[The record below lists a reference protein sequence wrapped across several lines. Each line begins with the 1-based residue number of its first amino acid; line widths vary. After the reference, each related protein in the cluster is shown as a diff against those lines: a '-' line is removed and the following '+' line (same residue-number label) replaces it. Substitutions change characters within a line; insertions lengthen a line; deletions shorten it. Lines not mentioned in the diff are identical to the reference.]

1 MILTKTFYYCIILP
15 ISLLPFSILYLF
27 SDALFII
34 VYHIIGYRKKV
45 VLTNLQNSFPEKS
58 TKELNIIMYRFYIHF
73 CDIIMESVKGFSIS
87 EKEIRNRFIIRNPVL
102 ANKYA
107 KTGQSIIFVTGH
119 YNNWEMCAQA
129 FPLTSDHYC
138 CGIYKP
144 LTNSFLNQK
153 IFSSRSKF
161 GCNLIYMQQT
171 KKSFEDKSQ
180 IKAIAFV
187 SDQSPTN
194 AKRSYWMKFLNQD
207 TGVSFGVEKYSK
219 EYNCPVIYASIIK
232 VKRGYY
238 EVYYSIITENPNNE
252 HDGKITRDYTTKLEK
267 EIINKPQYWL
277 WSHKRWKHK
286 K

>member
-1 MILTKTFYYCIILP
+1 MHCFAWV
-15 ISLLPFSILYLF
+15 LYLLHLSF
-27 SDALFII
+27 SS
-34 VYHIIGYRKKV
+34 RK
-45 VLTNLQNSFPEKS
+45 
-58 TKELNIIMYRFYIHF
+58 R
-73 CDIIMESVKGFSIS
+73 FSIS
-87 EKEIRNRFIIRNPVL
+87 EKEIRNRFIIRNPIL

-180 IKAIAFV
+180 IKAIALGEECV
-187 SDQSPTN
+187 LETTNQQSTIC
-194 AKRSYWMKFLNQD
+194 ALY
-207 TGVSFGVEKYSK
+207 
-219 EYNCPVIYASIIK
+219 EYAYEYA
-232 VKRGYY
+232 
-238 EVYYSIITENPNNE
+238 
-252 HDGKITRDYTTKLEK
+252 
-267 EIINKPQYWL
+267 
-277 WSHKRWKHK
+277 
-286 K
+286 